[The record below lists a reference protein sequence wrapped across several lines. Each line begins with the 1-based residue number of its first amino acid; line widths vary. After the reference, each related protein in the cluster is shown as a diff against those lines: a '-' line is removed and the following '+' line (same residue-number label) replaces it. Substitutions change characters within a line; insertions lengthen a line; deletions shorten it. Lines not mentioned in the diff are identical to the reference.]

1 MTEPSTLVTTTTPS
15 SQRPQPAPEGPRR
28 PTRTRWPK
36 GRDESG
42 LTTLEW
48 LLIVAA
54 VAGLAALAVVLVQN
68 VVGDTAEQI
77 AGSSARRT
85 AASLAADSIV
95 RDAGDDVDDQP
106 TDAKTWDDWAD
117 FYESKCE
124 RLSLTYGD
132 AGITVH
138 PNFTY
143 LAALSS
149 DSAVVPGSI
158 LSVAQSETSD
168 IGATR
173 AAGRDAV
180 AQCRL
185 S

>member
-1 MTEPSTLVTTTTPS
+1 MTETSTLVTTTPRS
-15 SQRPQPAPEGPRR
+15 SQRPQPGTEDQRWPARR
-28 PTRTRWPK
+28 RWPK

-95 RDAGDDVDDQP
+95 RAAGDDLSDQP
-106 TDAKTWDDWAD
+106 TDARTWDDWAD

-143 LAALSS
+143 DAA
-149 DSAVVPGSI
+149 
-158 LSVAQSETSD
+158 
-168 IGATR
+168 
-173 AAGRDAV
+173 AAYGGRSLRNC
-180 AQCRL
+180 Q
-185 S
+185 